1 MSCTFLSLN
10 THIYFCRFENVSVQF
25 QFTAADIY
33 LDCLQP
39 NLGGEGL
46 ISDPQSRWEGHLGKF
61 KVYLFAV
68 LRRKRKT
75 TSHLRCLTWRAVT
88 ARNFV
93 SGILRN
99 WDGRRSH
106 FLVGSPALIQA
117 YIKYWRQLS
126 PIYTICKVIG
136 GGPKLGCTAEDWT
149 VKIYLGKAQYLE
161 LVRWRC

>member
-61 KVYLFAV
+61 KVYLLAMFYV
-68 LRRKRKT
+68 EKE
-75 TSHLRCLTWRAVT
+75 
-88 ARNFV
+88 
-93 SGILRN
+93 
-99 WDGRRSH
+99 
-106 FLVGSPALIQA
+106 
-117 YIKYWRQLS
+117 
-126 PIYTICKVIG
+126 
-136 GGPKLGCTAEDWT
+136 KLLHIWG
-149 VKIYLGKAQYLE
+149 V
-161 LVRWRC
+161 